1 MNLREVKVRVLKKK
15 KTLASY
21 AHYKKKPQT
30 ILISNTH
37 SWGLIEWNNCC
48 CSLSAV
54 TTVTEE
60 AQPRQRGETEG
71 GDPRERSPLLRL

>member
-15 KTLASY
+15 QNPSIFCPLQKKT
-21 AHYKKKPQT
+21 QT

-37 SWGLIEWNNCC
+37 SWGLIELNNCC